1 MIKALVNEGM
11 ALVKGKNFWM
21 SVLGISILCW
31 TLAGYYMRLFPGED
45 ILFYLQMINVDAPM
59 VASFSICAYAYARVY
74 CMEYTEGSMPYIASR
89 TGTKTYVAV
98 RTAVGFLTGLAVLL
112 LGKMLFVAT
121 ASVWYPL
128 IQPNGS
134 GVRQFAAKG
143 WGLRNLILEGRGW
156 LYFSWLSFVQGL
168 MAGVLCVISQTVS
181 LYVMHPA
188 VVIGMPMI
196 LNYMTYNYLDGFL
209 KVPGWLSWLRIYDAS
224 QPFFSADGLQLV
236 YSICYSLIIVTMLG
250 VFSWRKVKG
259 GLFG

>member
-31 TLAGYYMRLFPGED
+31 TLAGYYVRLFPGED

-112 LGKMLFVAT
+112 L
-121 ASVWYPL
+121 SR
-128 IQPNGS
+128 S
-134 GVRQFAAKG
+134 
-143 WGLRNLILEGRGW
+143 
-156 LYFSWLSFVQGL
+156 SDQG
-168 MAGVLCVISQTVS
+168 MYRVS
-181 LYVMHPA
+181 L
-188 VVIGMPMI
+188 
-196 LNYMTYNYLDGFL
+196 
-209 KVPGWLSWLRIYDAS
+209 
-224 QPFFSADGLQLV
+224 
-236 YSICYSLIIVTMLG
+236 
-250 VFSWRKVKG
+250 
-259 GLFG
+259 